1 MKFTIPEIPENPLSI
16 LGITRTQLGQLPT
29 RTLSAL
35 LSGMRTSL
43 LRLTAIRLP
52 GESAPRTLDARLSLF
67 RRPDQTAGLKLHPIN
82 PVAANIFQLSEKEI
96 SQLEKGTATFI
107 EKNITDQLG
116 NLRPV
121 LVSLDPITKSYVA
134 TRKDSL
140 RAPLSING
148 FALSR
153 TQQKDWVKGKPIT
166 LKGKSYSLDPHAET
180 GFKGELVSK
189 VSVSHSRIH
198 DSDLLIDIGL
208 LASGLGT
215 IVLLEHLADLV
226 LHSRLQQKSD
236 LLQQRGFRDALA
248 GAASELPTDTKT
260 HDHKSIGQQ
269 LRDGLAMA
277 GFDAGVSPSKD
288 NSLSQKEPVQAA
300 GAVQPATA
308 PRSRSPAL

>member
-1 MKFTIPEIPENPLSI
+1 MKFTLPEIPENPLSL
-16 LGITRTQLGQLPT
+16 LGITRAQLSQLPA

-67 RRPDQTAGLKLHPIN
+67 RQPDQTAGVKLHPVN
-82 PVAANIFQLSEKEI
+82 PIAANIFQLSDTEI
-96 SQLEKGTATFI
+96 SQLQKGTAYFI
-107 EKNITDQLG
+107 EKNITDQKG
-116 NLRPV
+116 RTRPA
-121 LVSLDPITKSYVA
+121 LISRDPATNSFVA
-134 TRKDSL
+134 TRKDTL

-148 FALSR
+148 LALYRS
-153 TQQKDWVKGKPIT
+153 QQKDWVQGKSIT
-166 LKGKSYSLDPHAET
+166 LKSKAYRLDPHAES
-180 GFKGELVSK
+180 GIKGELVSK

-215 IVLLEHLADLV
+215 IVLLEHLADLI

-248 GAASELPTDTKT
+248 GAARELPSATKT
-260 HDHKSIGQQ
+260 HDHQSLGQHINKE
-269 LRDGLAMA
+269 LAKA
-277 GFDAGVSPSKD
+277 GFDTGVSTSKD
-288 NSLSQKEPVQAA
+288 NSLSQKDPVQAA
-300 GAVQPATA
+300 GAVQPARA

>member
-1 MKFTIPEIPENPLSI
+1 MKFTIPEIPDKPLSL
-16 LGITRTQLGQLPT
+16 LGITRSQLSLLPS

-67 RRPDQTAGLKLHPIN
+67 RHRDQTAGIKLHPVN
-82 PVAANIFQLSEKEI
+82 SVAANLFQLSEKEI
-96 SQLEKGTATFI
+96 SQLEKGTTTFI

-121 LVSLDPITKSYVA
+121 LVSLDPITNSYVA
-134 TRKDSL
+134 TRKDGL

-148 FALSR
+148 LSLSR
-153 TQQKDWVKGKPIT
+153 TQQKDWINGKPIT
-166 LKGKSYSLDPHAET
+166 LQQKAYRLDPHAES
-180 GFKGELVSK
+180 GIRGELVSK

-215 IVLLEHLADLV
+215 IVLLEHLADLA

-236 LLQQRGFRDALA
+236 LLLQRGFRDALA
-248 GAASELPTDTKT
+248 SAASELPSASET
-260 HDHKSIGQQ
+260 HDHQSLSQQ
-269 LRDGLAMA
+269 LSNELAKA
-277 GFDAGVSPSKD
+277 GFEAGVSTSKD
-288 NSLSQKEPVQAA
+288 NHLSKKEPVQAA
-300 GAVQPATA
+300 GAVQQTTA
-308 PRSRSPAL
+308 PRARSPAL